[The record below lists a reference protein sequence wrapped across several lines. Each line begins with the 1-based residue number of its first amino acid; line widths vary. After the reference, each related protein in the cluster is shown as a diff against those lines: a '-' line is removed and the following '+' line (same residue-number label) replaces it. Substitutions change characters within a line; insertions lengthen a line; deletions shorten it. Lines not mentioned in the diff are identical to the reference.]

1 MEWIHPEE
9 LGKSDCFIFSDI
21 SSTSIHT
28 HTPKAIIL
36 QEFVSHPSFFT
47 GFEFLSMF
55 SYVPGKISLEFSN
68 KLELL

>member
-55 SYVPGKISLEFSN
+55 S
-68 KLELL
+68 